1 MIYLKT
7 SDDLKL
13 MKKAGEI
20 AAGAL
25 KAAENA
31 IKPGVSTLYIDK
43 VIYDYITLK
52 GGIPSCLG
60 YGGFPASSCISI
72 NEEVI
77 HGIPSKTKIVKD
89 GDIVSVDI
97 TASYKGF
104 HGDNTATFAVGSV
117 EERVLKLL
125 EATKNS
131 LTEAIKQAVVGNRI
145 GDISNA
151 VQTYAESRGYSVV
164 REYVGHGIGKDM
176 HESPSV
182 PNFGK
187 SGHGRRLEAGMTI
200 AIEPMINLGCKEVRV
215 LDDGWTVVTA
225 DGECSAHFE
234 HTVAITENGPI
245 ILTLI

>member
-77 HGIPSKTKIVKD
+77 HGIPSKTKIIKD

-131 LTEAIKQAVVGNRI
+131 LDEGIKQAVVGNRI

-164 REYVGHGIGKDM
+164 REYVGHGIGKNM

-187 SGHGRRLEAGMTI
+187 PGHGRRLEAGMTI
-200 AIEPMINLGCKEVRV
+200 AIEPL
-215 LDDGWTVVTA
+215 
-225 DGECSAHFE
+225 SSF
-234 HTVAITENGPI
+234 
-245 ILTLI
+245 

>member
-131 LTEAIKQAVVGNRI
+131 LAEAIKQAVVGKRI

>member
-131 LTEAIKQAVVGNRI
+131 LAEAIKQAVVGKRI

-234 HTVAITENGPI
+234 HTVAITENGPL
-245 ILTLI
+245 ILTLR

>member
-60 YGGFPASSCISI
+60 YGGFPASSCISV

-77 HGIPSKTKIVKD
+77 HGIPSKTKIIKD

-131 LTEAIKQAVVGNRI
+131 LAEAIKQAVVGNRI

-187 SGHGRRLEAGMTI
+187 PGHGRRLEAGMTI

>member
-77 HGIPSKTKIVKD
+77 HGIPSKAKIIKD

-131 LTEAIKQAVVGNRI
+131 LAEAIKQAVVGNRI

>member
-131 LTEAIKQAVVGNRI
+131 LAEAIKQAVVGNRI

>member
-77 HGIPSKTKIVKD
+77 HGIPSKTKIIKD

-131 LTEAIKQAVVGNRI
+131 LAEAIKQAVVGNRI

>member
-77 HGIPSKTKIVKD
+77 HGIPSKTKIIKD

-131 LTEAIKQAVVGNRI
+131 LDEGIKQAVVGNRI

-164 REYVGHGIGKDM
+164 REYVGHGIGKNM

-187 SGHGRRLEAGMTI
+187 PGHGRRLEAGMTI

-215 LDDGWTVVTA
+215 LDDGWTIVTA
-225 DGECSAHFE
+225 DGEYSAHFE

>member
-60 YGGFPASSCISI
+60 YGGFPASSCISV

-77 HGIPSKTKIVKD
+77 HGIPSKTKIIKD

-131 LTEAIKQAVVGNRI
+131 LDEGIKQAVVGNRI

-187 SGHGRRLEAGMTI
+187 PGHGRRLEAGMTI